1 MRRYKLVKTG
11 TRYEARNAKG
21 EAIAVVSQEYPDAI
35 RVDYEVPCGWET
47 DWFAGD
53 LSKWSEKDIR
63 NMLRTFI

>member
-1 MRRYKLVKTG
+1 MERYKLVKTA

-21 EAIAVVSQEYPDAI
+21 EAIAFVSQESPDAI
-35 RVDYEVPCGWET
+35 RVDYEVPYGWET

-63 NMLRTFI
+63 NMLRTLI